1 MKKQLIFIAIMV
13 FSAITLSA
21 QVSKGDVELF
31 QKYFGAEKAV
41 MLKEYMQLSPAQDSA
56 FWPIYNKYENQRLAL
71 GKQRVELIDT
81 YLKNI
86 EGISE
91 IDAGKLVDKGVSLE
105 IAFKNLQKRYF
116 HEMSKKIGP
125 VKAAQFYQFE
135 NYLNNVIN
143 LSIQESIPFVGD
155 LEQRHDALEKKNK

>member
-13 FSAITLSA
+13 FSVITLSA

-56 FWPIYNKYENQRLAL
+56 FWPIYNKYENQRLSL
-71 GKQRVELIDT
+71 GKQRVELIEM
-81 YLKNI
+81 YLNKI

-105 IAFKNLQKRYF
+105 IAFKNLQKTLV
-116 HEMSKKIGP
+116 SIKKC
-125 VKAAQFYQFE
+125 
-135 NYLNNVIN
+135 
-143 LSIQESIPFVGD
+143 
-155 LEQRHDALEKKNK
+155 